1 MKNKHEILNR
11 QANIAQLILDKL
23 KECGYPHPNSIRSP
37 LDKELVG
44 EKDEVLPT
52 ELDEDFILLWDSPS
66 YVAGIVIEEDG
77 NISVAS
83 LAPVSDV
90 SSETEGIIWERE
102 YTNTDDFFKEFDDFG
117 EQLRKGE
124 Q

>member
-1 MKNKHEILNR
+1 MKNEWEILNK

-23 KECGYPHPNSIRSP
+23 KECGYPQPNSTRSP
-37 LDKELVG
+37 LDKDSLEEDDEL
-44 EKDEVLPT
+44 LLT
-52 ELDEDFILLWDSPS
+52 EISKDFILSWDSHRG
-66 YVAGIVIEEDG
+66 YGAAILIEEDG
-77 NISVAS
+77 NIIITSVKLGEAS
-83 LAPVSDV
+83 W
-90 SSETEGIIWERE
+90 IRE

>member
-1 MKNKHEILNR
+1 MKNKWEILNK

-23 KECGYPHPNSIRSP
+23 KECGYPQPNSTRSP
-37 LDKELVG
+37 LEDELVG
-44 EKDEVLPT
+44 EKDELLPS

-66 YVAGIVIEEDG
+66 YAAGIVIEEDG

-83 LAPVSDV
+83 LTTVSDV
-90 SSETEGIIWERE
+90 SSKTEGIIWERE
-102 YTNTDDFFKEFDDFG
+102 YTNTDDFFKEFDEFG
-117 EQLRKGE
+117 EQLRKGG